1 MMDIVEQLA
10 QQAAE
15 TINGGEFN
23 DGKWYT
29 EGQRQAWRKAMTPA
43 ANEIERLRKET
54 EQLRSQMVLLD
65 PNTTQ
70 EMAAAALNFAND
82 EIKRL
87 QKNAKRDAKYIL
99 ALHRI
104 RQTRGNEF
112 MEAFDQ
118 AVKLYEDEQPAKAT
132 GGE

>member
-1 MMDIVEQLA
+1 MDIVEWLRQFKLSTSDSNYNA
-10 QQAAE
+10 LIVNGKIEEAA
-15 TINGGEFN
+15 
-23 DGKWYT
+23 D
-29 EGQRQAWRKAMTPA
+29 
-43 ANEIERLRKET
+43 EIERLR
-54 EQLRSQMVLLD
+54 SQMDLFD

-87 QKNAKRDAKYIL
+87 QKNAKRDAKYML
-99 ALHRI
+99 AIWRM
-104 RQTRGNEF
+104 RQMKGKEF

-132 GGE
+132 GDEWCLN

>member
-1 MMDIVEQLA
+1 MDIVERLA

-43 ANEIERLRKET
+43 ADEIERLRIDLEVAEDRKATAQLFHNDMLKEIERLRKDA
-54 EQLRSQMVLLD
+54 M
-65 PNTTQ
+65 
-70 EMAAAALNFAND
+70 
-82 EIKRL
+82 
-87 QKNAKRDAKYIL
+87 KNAKYML

-104 RQTRGNEF
+104 RQNRGNEF